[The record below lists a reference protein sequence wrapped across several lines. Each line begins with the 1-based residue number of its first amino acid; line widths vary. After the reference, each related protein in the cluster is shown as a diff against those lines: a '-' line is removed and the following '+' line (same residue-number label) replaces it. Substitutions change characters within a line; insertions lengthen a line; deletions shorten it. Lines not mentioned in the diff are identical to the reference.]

1 MGIRHFLHRIFH
13 RRAIPLGA
21 QAANTPWLIITAV
34 CFAGSA
40 PGKYRSWL
48 ENGTHRSVM
57 ETLRIGGYQP
67 EASVHTRAMRIAEAA
82 ITQRGP
88 SALSVS
94 FVDNVVAHGRR
105 AGDLLEMVEGG
116 ELDLCYFSSSY
127 LVRRVPA
134 LAVFD
139 LPFQVNDRLAL
150 CARLDGELGAS
161 LAEAVAAA
169 TGYRVLAYWDNG
181 FRHIS
186 NRLRPIRHP
195 DDCAG
200 LKLRTMNNALHQR
213 VFRRLGFEP
222 VFIDV
227 AQLRQAVAD
236 QVVDAQEN
244 PLTNLLN
251 FGLHHHHRYVSL
263 SGHFLGVALVL
274 VNRARFDSWPAAV
287 QSAVR
292 EAIAQATA
300 AQRGFAMEEDGRCL
314 AELQA
319 EGVEITAA
327 NELDHA
333 AFAAALKDIAAEQT
347 SGIEKKILRQ
357 FAG

>member
-1 MGIRHFLHRIFH
+1 
-13 RRAIPLGA
+13 
-21 QAANTPWLIITAV
+21 
-34 CFAGSA
+34 
-40 PGKYRSWL
+40 
-48 ENGTHRSVM
+48 M

-67 EASVHTRAMRIAEAA
+67 EASVHTRAMRIAEAL
-82 ITQRGP
+82 ITQRCAP
-88 SALSVS
+88 ALSVS

-105 AGDLLEMVEGG
+105 AGDLLEMVESG

-127 LVRRVPA
+127 LLRRVPA

-139 LPFQVNDRLAL
+139 LPFQVSDRLAL
-150 CARLDGELGAS
+150 FARLDGALGAS
-161 LAEAVAAA
+161 LADAMAAA

-186 NRLRPIRHP
+186 NWLRPIRHP

-236 QVVDAQEN
+236 HLVDAQEN

-274 VNRARFDSWPAAV
+274 VKRARFDSWTAAI
-287 QSAVR
+287 QSAMR

-300 AQRGFAMEEDGRCL
+300 AQRGFAIEEDGRCL
-314 AELQA
+314 AELKA
-319 EGVEITAA
+319 AGMEITAA
-327 NELDHA
+327 DELDHE
-333 AFAAALKDIAAEQT
+333 AFAAAVKDIVAEQT